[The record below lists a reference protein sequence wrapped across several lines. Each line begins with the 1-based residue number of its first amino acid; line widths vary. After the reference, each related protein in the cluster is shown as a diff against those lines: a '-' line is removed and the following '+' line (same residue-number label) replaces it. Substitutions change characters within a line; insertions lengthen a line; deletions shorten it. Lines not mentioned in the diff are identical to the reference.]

1 MDFTLLKAKHNIAL
15 LHLLDV
21 QRPSSDVYHF

>member
-1 MDFTLLKAKHNIAL
+1 
-15 LHLLDV
+15 LLDV